1 MNTPISP
8 RNLFYIVLAAGLY
21 LLAYRHGRLGRPK
34 LSCDCGR
41 VSTHIHEE
49 EEALDLMPYSE
60 HVMVSCLLER
70 PDTRAVLRRR
80 LHKCLHDH
88 GALHPATAAKLIV
101 PPSPPPPRQL
111 SSASLQRRA
120 SEEAAAVLTS
130 QGGASSNAASL
141 VERTT
146 ASASAPPPP
155 PVHESPLQ
163 RELRMSREAEDE
175 LPSAP
180 LARAVRDASGRD
192 EAAVPAEVLTAA
204 SGSARIVLITCVA
217 NGLFLTLEPGKDWVQ
232 CAGDLEAGT
241 ALHEGLFAQ
250 EVQPGAQLAF
260 KHIRTGRYLQVVPP
274 GDKEAWVV
282 RASSEA
288 VGTSER
294 FEVRGREHTYLYNV
308 GSGGHVSRRFG
319 TVVRAHGDTPGKP
332 AGRIPGARMQLRFF
346 TLEQLRTEYATSAA
360 RQAQARAPIM
370 QQMARI
376 HSLGASN
383 EVRIISY
390 GLYGSASRYTIGV
403 LRNAE
408 LAPLVYPG
416 WKVRIHADCPPPH
429 LHAEYPPSSPRRSS
443 TLDER
448 CASISIELCRR
459 RWSHNSRPLA
469 HSSSGWMTRR

>member
-1 MNTPISP
+1 MNTPLGP

-21 LLAYRHGRLGRPK
+21 LLAYRHGRLGTPK
-34 LSCDCGR
+34 PSCDCGR
-41 VSTHIHEE
+41 VSMHIHVE

-60 HVMVSCLLER
+60 QVMVSCLLER

-88 GALHPATAAKLIV
+88 GALHPATAVKLIV

-111 SSASLQRRA
+111 SSAALQRRA

-146 ASASAPPPP
+146 ALASAPPPP

-163 RELRMSREAEDE
+163 KELRMSREAEDE

-180 LARAVRDASGRD
+180 LARAVRGASGRD

-217 NGLFLTLEPGKDWVQ
+217 NGLFLTLEPGKDWIE
-232 CAGDLEAGT
+232 CAGDLDAGT

-260 KHIRTGRYLQVVPP
+260 KHIRTGRYLHVVPP
-274 GDKEAWVV
+274 GDKDAWVV
-282 RASSEA
+282 KASSEA
-288 VGTSER
+288 VGASEL

-346 TLEQLRTEYATSAA
+346 TLEQLRAEYVSNAA
-360 RQAQARAPIM
+360 RQAQARAPIL

-416 WKVRIHADCPPPH
+416 WKVCMHADCPPH
-429 LHAEYPPSSPRRSS
+429 LHADCSPPSSRRSS
-443 TLDER
+443 TLDGR

-459 RWSHNSRPLA
+459 RWSHNLRPLA